1 MQLLDRGH
9 TALLIVCALLAIGCW
24 AESVRQLHRSA
35 RPAEHD
41 VLPSGLQSGSW
52 LLTFSGEA
60 HAQGLDLA
68 LGGLVI
74 PERAFWIPA
83 SSSLSPPRRLVA
95 RWSNVSVLGQGRN
108 RLRLR
113 SWARRVTRGP
123 LHRVTAD
130 GNGASSSNPRAPWP
144 PLESITGQTASSSCA
159 RTIDPCANLD
169 AYCIEFGPRQAR
181 GAIRTILYKESISF
195 DWDPTQLALSAARL
209 IDEKACRL
217 LNKHR
222 INQD

>member
-1 MQLLDRGH
+1 LAADIQRGGPRAGLGSRLGRPCNTRARFLDS
-9 TALLIVCALLAIGCW
+9 CF
-24 AESVRQLHRSA
+24 
-35 RPAEHD
+35 
-41 VLPSGLQSGSW
+41 VLSF
-52 LLTFSGEA
+52 T
-60 HAQGLDLA
+60 
-68 LGGLVI
+68 
-74 PERAFWIPA
+74 
-83 SSSLSPPRRLVA
+83 PRRLVA

-195 DWDPTQLALSAARL
+195 DWDPAQLAMSAARL

>member
-83 SSSLSPPRRLVA
+83 SSSLSPPTPRGSLVQGQRFGTRQKPRAPQIRAPSSNSWTLTSSNRRRL
-95 RWSNVSVLGQGRN
+95 
-108 RLRLR
+108 
-113 SWARRVTRGP
+113 RRFAQQP
-123 LHRVTAD
+123 E
-130 GNGASSSNPRAPWP
+130 RAPWP
-144 PLESITGQTASSSCA
+144 PLESITGQTASISCA
-159 RTIDPCANLD
+159 DPCANLD

-181 GAIRTILYKESISF
+181 GAIRPILYLGLDF
-195 DWDPTQLALSAARL
+195 
-209 IDEKACRL
+209 
-217 LNKHR
+217 
-222 INQD
+222 